1 MRCYNCGWNNPDNL
15 TKCEKCNQPLIPET
29 SSNAIAAES
38 ADYAQNNLNKTVIV
52 TPGSPVVG
60 NPENFQE
67 SDLCPKCHYPLSAG
81 QRFCPNCGF
90 EVRPAGTDELLKKTI
105 VDSSHQSRGCKET
118 VREIPLDLITPDAP
132 DPVSE
137 NDEQPQELPSIRLVP
152 MDNFDGKTSNSLDVR
167 GPEMKVVAKDAL
179 GIDSSISEEQ
189 QIEFSFSGGYWS
201 ILSNKT
207 GKSVFVCTANS
218 IRVEPGDIIVIG
230 NRRFR
235 IE

>member
-29 SSNAIAAES
+29 ASSAIAAES
-38 ADYAQNNLNKTVIV
+38 ADHAQNNLNKTVIV
-52 TPGSPVVG
+52 TPGKDGPASY
-60 NPENFQE
+60 QE

-105 VDSSHQSRGCKET
+105 VDSSHQSHGCKET
-118 VREIPLDLITPDAP
+118 VREIPLDLVTPDAP

-189 QIEFSFSGGYWS
+189 QIDFSFSEGHWS

-218 IRVEPGDIIVIG
+218 VRVEPGDIIVIG

>member
-1 MRCYNCGWNNPDNL
+1 
-15 TKCEKCNQPLIPET
+15 
-29 SSNAIAAES
+29 
-38 ADYAQNNLNKTVIV
+38 
-52 TPGSPVVG
+52 
-60 NPENFQE
+60 
-67 SDLCPKCHYPLSAG
+67 
-81 QRFCPNCGF
+81 
-90 EVRPAGTDELLKKTI
+90 
-105 VDSSHQSRGCKET
+105 
-118 VREIPLDLITPDAP
+118 
-132 DPVSE
+132 
-137 NDEQPQELPSIRLVP
+137 

-189 QIEFSFSGGYWS
+189 QIDFSFSEGHWS

-218 IRVEPGDIIVIG
+218 VRVEPGDIIVIG